1 MVAEMRQKPLSQSNL
16 SFWEGEVIDATQC
29 LSTDTQLA
37 GFLYFTKVIWGVAF
51 IFHFF
56 KIFF

>member
-1 MVAEMRQKPLSQSNL
+1 MRQKPLSQSNL